1 MNERLRNGKFSSS
14 KPYKVHSL
22 ERGLDLIEIMADKVS
37 EKSLTEIS
45 KRAGFNLSTTHRIL
59 KALKSRGYVE
69 QNPTNSKYRLTFK
82 FFEIGNVI
90 VRGLDFREEA
100 VPVLTDLA
108 EKTGESAHLIILDH
122 NEALCIER
130 IEGYHHIK
138 VLFLQTGGRMPLHV
152 GAGPR
157 VLLAHLPEEEI
168 DRVIKNK
175 GLPAWT
181 RRTITDPQVL
191 KKDLEKIR
199 EQGYAL
205 SFKDVSEDVA
215 SVGCPVRQCGDE
227 VVAAI
232 SIGGISTHFAENKLP
247 SLIKMVKDAA
257 YELSRRL
264 NAAP

>member
-1 MNERLRNGKFSSS
+1 MKDFKMANFSPP

-22 ERGLDLIEIMADKVS
+22 ERGVDLIEILADKVS
-37 EKSLTEIS
+37 EKSLTELS
-45 KRAGFNLSTTHRIL
+45 KAAGFNLSTTHRIL
-59 KALKSRGYVE
+59 NALKSRGYVE
-69 QNPTNSKYRLTFK
+69 QNPTNSRYKLTFK
-82 FFEIGNVI
+82 FFEIGNLI
-90 VRGLDFREEA
+90 VRRLNFREEA
-100 VPVLTDLA
+100 VPVLTGLA

-130 IEGYHHIK
+130 IEGHHHIR
-138 VLFLQTGGRMPLHV
+138 VLFLQTGSRMPLHV

-168 DRVIKNK
+168 DRVIKSK

-181 RRTITDPQVL
+181 KRTITDPEVL
-191 KKDLEKIR
+191 KKDLAKIR

-205 SFKDVSEDVA
+205 SFEDATEDVA
-215 SVGCPVRQCGDE
+215 SVGCPVRQRSDE
-227 VVAAI
+227 VIAAI
-232 SIGGISTHFAENKLP
+232 SIGGISTHFTEDKLS

-264 NAAP
+264 NAPS